1 MKTYQKLGLPL
12 AALASTVTPAMAQEA
27 LSLDDRVN
35 AAFATFTGPFVSL
48 IFAPFPG
55 TNFPWIVM
63 WPVKVAKAAL
73 TRSSR
78 LSASCAI
85 AGVTVEAS
93 AARGRPSF

>member
-1 MKTYQKLGLPL
+1 MKIV
-12 AALASTVTPAMAQEA
+12 AATTSHMTIQ
-27 LSLDDRVN
+27 
-35 AAFATFTGPFVSL
+35 GKFV
-48 IFAPFPG
+48 PG
-55 TNFPWIVM
+55 KGAKIRLTKG
-63 WPVKVAKAAL
+63 PVKVAKAAL